1 MSAEYITPN
10 TQEWVEKF
18 TFESYCKVRVCETDL
33 YAHVNNTSYGFYF
46 EQGRADYLE
55 ELGFYEGNL
64 MFVVGDLYFRFH
76 SEAYAREE
84 LVIKV
89 RTSRF
94 GTKSFTMESVIQRK
108 ATGDVIA
115 SNWTT
120 LIIMEEETK
129 KSIVIPDW
137 VKQRIQEYEKTPQL
151 S

>member
-1 MSAEYITPN
+1 MSADYIKPN
-10 TQEWVEKF
+10 LEEWLEKF
-18 TFESYCKVRVCETDL
+18 TFATYTKVRVCETDL
-33 YAHVNNTSYGFYF
+33 YTHVNNTSYSLYF

-55 ELGFYEGNL
+55 ELGFYEEDL
-64 MFVVGDLYFRFH
+64 MFVVGDIYCRFH

-94 GTKSFTMESVIQRK
+94 GSKSFTLESVIQRK
-108 ATGDVIA
+108 STGEVIA

-120 LIIMEEETK
+120 LIILDSKTK
-129 KSIVIPDW
+129 KSIIVPDW
-137 VKQRIQEYEKTPQL
+137 VKQRINDNEKAPQI

>member
-1 MSAEYITPN
+1 M
-10 TQEWVEKF
+10 
-18 TFESYCKVRVCETDL
+18 L
-33 YAHVNNTSYGFYF
+33 AHSKKQRIG
-46 EQGRADYLE
+46 ADYLE
-55 ELGFYEGNL
+55 ELGFYEENL

-76 SEAYAREE
+76 SEAYVRDE

-94 GTKSFTMESVIQRK
+94 GTKSFTMECVIQRK
-108 ATGDVIA
+108 ATGEVIA

-120 LIIMEEETK
+120 LIILEQETK
-129 KSIVIPDW
+129 KSTVIPDW